1 MKQAAAGAASATQA
15 VKADKKP
22 FFSQRTLSHFIDFL
36 FVLPALILLGVFTYY
51 PIVKLVQISF
61 TDWNLLNDTWKYVG
75 LKNWQW
81 LFAGSGAKYLWN
93 SLKVTFLYSMG
104 EILVTMVGGMLLAL
118 LFNRMT
124 RSFGLMRAFVFVPK
138 YVAMSSAAVVF
149 LWILNTDSGVLNY
162 LLQCM
167 EITPTS
173 ANLLQCIGLPAVDW
187 LNQQSTALPSVLML
201 TGWRVI
207 GYGMMIYLSAMMGI
221 SQEYY
226 EAASLD
232 GANGV
237 QKFFRITLPL
247 LSPTTLFLLVT
258 TFLSSMKV
266 FQSVDILTS
275 GGPAR
280 STEVFVY
287 LIYRYAMVD
296 FRMDRAA
303 TAAVMFFLILLVITV
318 LTMKVSDR
326 SVTYDS

>member
-1 MKQAAAGAASATQA
+1 MKTETKKAPAETAAR
-15 VKADKKP
+15 KP
-22 FFSQRTLSHFIDFL
+22 LLSTRTKSHLGDFMC
-36 FVLPALILLGVFTYY
+36 VLPALVLLAVFTYY
-51 PIVKLVQISF
+51 PIAKLFQISL
-61 TDWNLLNDTWKYVG
+61 TDWNLLNPTWSFVG
-75 LKNWQW
+75 LKNWNW
-81 LFAGSGAKYLWN
+81 LFAGTGAKYLWN
-93 SLKVTFLYSMG
+93 SLKITFLYSLG
-104 EILVTMVGGMLLAL
+104 ELTVTIIGGMLLAL

-124 RSFGLMRAFVFVPK
+124 RSFSFMRAVVFMPK
-138 YVAMSSAAVVF
+138 YVAMSSAAVIF

-162 LLQCM
+162 ALR
-167 EITPTS
+167 S
-173 ANLLQCIGLPAVDW
+173 IGLTGVDW
-187 LNQQSTALPSVLML
+187 LGQSSTALPSVLML

-221 SQEYY
+221 SREYY
-226 EAASLD
+226 EASALD
-232 GANGV
+232 GANGF
-237 QKFFRITLPL
+237 QQFFRITLPL

-275 GGPAR
+275 GGPNR

-303 TAAVMFFLILLVITV
+303 TSAVMFFIILLVITIA
-318 LTMKVSDR
+318 TMKVSNK